1 MMARIPLLAL
11 MALLLAGCG
20 TVSVQ
25 PLYGQTA
32 GPARDVC
39 LD

>member
-1 MMARIPLLAL
+1 MMARIPILAL
-11 MALLLAGCG
+11 MALLLAACG

-25 PLYGQTA
+25 PLSGQP
-32 GPARDVC
+32 GPPRDVC

>member
-25 PLYGQTA
+25 SLSGQP

>member
-1 MMARIPLLAL
+1 MMARIPLLVLVAVL
-11 MALLLAGCG
+11 IAGCG
-20 TVSVQ
+20 AVSVQ
-25 PLYGQTA
+25 PLSGQA

>member
-1 MMARIPLLAL
+1 MMARISLVAL

-20 TVSVQ
+20 TVSVL
-25 PLYGQTA
+25 PLSGQA
-32 GPARDVC
+32 GPARDIC